1 MSELRDANSSGV
13 CLVVDIDETLLNP
26 LPRWAERVNSH
37 FGWNIELSQVEPAG
51 GWDNYLEKHPDYST
65 FAVFADTLRADPEFN
80 FGLDPIDGAVDAL
93 KILGELPGVR
103 VGCYLTTRP
112 APVAN
117 ATAADLRRLGFP
129 AAPVIARPENVD
141 RAHTVEWKTSE
152 LERLLA
158 DEPGTVVV
166 IDDNLALGRR
176 LCERNEHAARP
187 IVGIVFL
194 GPLTYTEVRTRNV
207 VSRPDR
213 HFYVADWKEVVT
225 IVKSYRGRTH

>member
-1 MSELRDANSSGV
+1 MSNHRDVTSSDA

-37 FGWNIELSQVEPAG
+37 FGWHIELSKVEPAG
-51 GWDNYLEKHPDYST
+51 GWDNYLEKHPDYPRFS
-65 FAVFADTLRADPEFN
+65 VFADALRADPEFN
-80 FGLDPIDGAVDAL
+80 FGLDPIDGAVEAL
-93 KILGELPGVR
+93 KSLGDLPGVR

-112 APVAN
+112 ALVAE

-129 AAPVIARPENVD
+129 PAPVIARPGNVD
-141 RAHTVEWKTSE
+141 RAHTVQWKTSE

-158 DEPGTVVV
+158 GEPGNLIV

-176 LCERNEHAARP
+176 LCERNEHATRP
-187 IVGIVFL
+187 IISIVFL
-194 GPLTYTEVRTRNV
+194 GPLTHTEVRAQGI

-213 HFYVADWKEVVT
+213 HFYVADWKEILT
-225 IVKSYRGRTH
+225 IVKTYA